1 MFSED
6 DIKRISRLIF
16 ESLVEHYDKLAED
29 ENNKDYVLDHEDIIR
44 NAVTEEDYKKVITKS
59 VTIGNYI

>member
-16 ESLVEHYDKLAED
+16 ERLVQHYDKLAED

-44 NAVTEEDYKKVITKS
+44 NAVTEEDLLYL
-59 VTIGNYI
+59 